1 VQHPFYVIK
10 NLSEAAIMGIDFIQQ
25 HTLNYCPDQRSFSW
39 KGGRSWYSGSMKLCS
54 LETIPPLS
62 VVQIKVNLTTEAGC
76 SPTANSIC
84 IVNVAV
90 PDIPVLTGG
99 PAMVQPNRS
108 GQAFLQIANCS
119 PNPITLQRG
128 EIHGIY

>member
-1 VQHPFYVIK
+1 
-10 NLSEAAIMGIDFIQQ
+10 
-25 HTLNYCPDQRSFSW
+25 
-39 KGGRSWYSGSMKLCS
+39 MKLCS

-62 VVQIKVNLTTEAGC
+62 IVQIKVNLTTESGC
-76 SPTANSIC
+76 SPNANSTC

-99 PAMVQPNRS
+99 PAIVQPDSS

-128 EIHGIY
+128 EFMGFIENVTGCEKRQINPSYINEIALNKSKKSCSNSVV